1 MKTLPRSIRMKSRF
15 LSIFTVLL
23 ARHDV
28 HVAQYAPQRKG
39 RFNPIGSANLCAQEI
54 PLPLCQNLI
63 NPTTDSNNSRIA
75 PPTVKIGRTIC
86 QPLALPIIIF
96 HSRQFV
102 AIEKISISGFY
113 GTIVKYLL

>member
-1 MKTLPRSIRMKSRF
+1 MKSRF
-15 LSIFTVLL
+15 LLIYAVLL
-23 ARHDV
+23 ARRDA
-28 HVAQYAPQRKG
+28 HVALYAPQRKG

-75 PPTVKIGRTIC
+75 PPTVKIGWTIC
-86 QPLALPIIIF
+86 QPLALSPITIF

-113 GTIVKYLL
+113 GTIMEHIL